1 MVRIDSSKIF
11 IKDCELHVTIEIRKD
26 IFENCTNMEN
36 IICLLNSSLFL
47 LVNAFGRITD
57 STYSSLADNT
67 VLSSDTTLYCVTE
80 NKDTPQ
86 VTWSYLNLDGIRT
99 NLTSTT
105 GTSTGVSIIQVST
118 TQPGYYTCEVS
129 QNGGMNTVTYTAVMR
144 DTDINT
150 GMQFVFRH

>member
-1 MVRIDSSKIF
+1 
-11 IKDCELHVTIEIRKD
+11 
-26 IFENCTNMEN
+26 MEN

-47 LVNAFGRITD
+47 LVNAFGRIID

-86 VTWSYLNLDGIRT
+86 VTWSYLNLNGIRT

-105 GTSTGVSIIQVST
+105 DTSTGVSIIQVST

-144 DTDINT
+144 DTSIYT
-150 GMQFVFRH
+150 GMQFVFRY

>member
-1 MVRIDSSKIF
+1 
-11 IKDCELHVTIEIRKD
+11 
-26 IFENCTNMEN
+26 MEN

-105 GTSTGVSIIQVST
+105 GTSTGVSIMQVST

>member
-1 MVRIDSSKIF
+1 MK
-11 IKDCELHVTIEIRKD
+11 
-26 IFENCTNMEN
+26 N

-47 LVNAFGRITD
+47 LVNAFGQIVD

-67 VLSSDTTLYCVTE
+67 VLTSDTTLYCVTE

-105 GTSTGVSIIQVST
+105 DTSTGVSIIQVST

-144 DTDINT
+144 DTSIYT

>member
-1 MVRIDSSKIF
+1 MHLDRI
-11 IKDCELHVTIEIRKD
+11 V
-26 IFENCTNMEN
+26 
-36 IICLLNSSLFL
+36 
-47 LVNAFGRITD
+47 D

-67 VLSSDTTLYCVTE
+67 VLTSDTTLYCVTE

-105 GTSTGVSIIQVST
+105 DTSTGVSIIQVST

-144 DTDINT
+144 DTSIYT

>member
-1 MVRIDSSKIF
+1 
-11 IKDCELHVTIEIRKD
+11 
-26 IFENCTNMEN
+26 MEN

-105 GTSTGVSIIQVST
+105 DTSTGVSIIQVST

-144 DTDINT
+144 DTDIYT

>member
-1 MVRIDSSKIF
+1 
-11 IKDCELHVTIEIRKD
+11 
-26 IFENCTNMEN
+26 MEN

>member
-1 MVRIDSSKIF
+1 
-11 IKDCELHVTIEIRKD
+11 
-26 IFENCTNMEN
+26 MEN

-105 GTSTGVSIIQVST
+105 DTSTGVSIIQVST

-144 DTDINT
+144 DTSIYT